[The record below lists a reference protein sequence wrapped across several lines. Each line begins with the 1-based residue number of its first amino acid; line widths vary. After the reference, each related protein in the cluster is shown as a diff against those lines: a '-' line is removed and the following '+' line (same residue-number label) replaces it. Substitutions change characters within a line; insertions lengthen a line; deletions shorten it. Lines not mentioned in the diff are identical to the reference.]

1 MRAPVVLHAISSFDD
16 TTMDFTAPA
25 IVNGLKKCIAG
36 AESLRKEITNSPD
49 FWSIMHR
56 LHQHKDEAE
65 SVFKLLYSI
74 AESQPTIVTADNYE
88 SAIELANDF
97 ASAASVGSLQEQRK
111 DAARRGAKASR
122 QPKQQ

>member
-16 TTMDFTAPA
+16 TTIDFTASA
-25 IVNGLKKCIAG
+25 ILNGLKKCFGG
-36 AESLRKEITNSPD
+36 AESLRREIANSPD

-65 SVFKLLYSI
+65 SVFKLLHFIS
-74 AESQPTIVTADNYE
+74 ESQTMGVTADNYE
-88 SAIELANDF
+88 STIELANDF

-111 DAARRGAKASR
+111 DAVRRAGKA
-122 QPKQQ
+122 PKQARSP